1 MKNKHGFTL
10 AEVLLTLGIIGVVAA
25 LTLPAANSLMPDQ
38 TKIMYLKAYD
48 TVSETMKNLA
58 SNKKLFPLCNSNNI
72 NCTNY
77 PFINTDKPLDPK
89 YEDCEG
95 STKLCKLFALSLG
108 AEALKCPSS
117 IMWVGTDFDDWFDEN
132 ISFTTQNGF
141 QWSIT
146 MLFNTGSMESIFSSY
161 SNVAVD
167 VNGNTAPNCIY
178 DEEKCP
184 KPDRFRFFVYTN
196 GVVQPAD
203 PVGLYYTNTRTSLTR
218 KNFEI
223 ENTAYPN
230 LDTSLQTV
238 LTTTCN

>member
-58 SNKKLFPLCNSNNI
+58 SNKKLFPVCSNNNRSCI
-72 NCTNY
+72 NY
-77 PFINTDKPLDPK
+77 PFINTDKSRDRRYDD
-89 YEDCEG
+89 YEG
-95 STKLCKLFALSLG
+95 QTKLCDLFALALG
-108 AEALKCPSS
+108 VENAECSS
-117 IMWVGTDFDDWFDEN
+117 DISSYTSPDDINEKFNDN
-132 ISFTTQNGF
+132 KTFTTSNGL
-141 QWSIT
+141 QWMYT
-146 MLFNTGSMESIFSSY
+146 TAYTHSSANSFRDDLY
-161 SNVAVD
+161 VD
-167 VNGNTAPNCIY
+167 VNGDAAPNCIY
-178 DEEKCP
+178 DEDSCI
-184 KPDRFRFFVYTN
+184 KPDRFKFFVYAN

-230 LDTSLQTV
+230 PDTSLQTV